1 MAFNNFNYGLA
12 FRSQGVTPDM
22 YSDDPEEAKKMMYED
37 AEARWNKDR
46 SGFQKDM
53 LRQGALERNQGARPA
68 QQQAPRAPK
77 QIAPEAPAMHPQAA
91 AHFGAQNDMIAA
103 TNAAIGNEMAN
114 RRKLAENERER
125 QHQYQI
131 EAMRQQGANQ
141 RAQAQEEP
149 QGGFGGGFQQKN
161 AARQARN
168 RSLLG
173 MAGLGGYT
181 LHIDGKGGRT
191 FTPHAYA
198 RSPLARS
205 LLG

>member
-1 MAFNNFNYGLA
+1 
-12 FRSQGVTPDM
+12 M

-53 LRQGALERNQGARPA
+53 LRQGALERNQGGGRRQA
-68 QQQAPRAPK
+68 QPRATGHAVAHANAMGDAPLPQQAA
-77 QIAPEAPAMHPQAA
+77 AA

-103 TNAAIGNEMAN
+103 TNAAIGSEMAN

-141 RAQAQEEP
+141 RAQAEP
-149 QGGFGGGFQQKN
+149 QEGFGGGFQQKD

-168 RSLLG
+168 RSFLG
-173 MAGLGGYT
+173 MAGLGGYR
-181 LHIDGKGGRT
+181 IQNGKR
-191 FTPHAYA
+191 TPHPYQ
-198 RSPLARS
+198 SPLARS